1 MAQMVEQKETNI
13 AFKEQKQEL
22 DVQISAQI
30 NNIVEVKASLALMNE
45 NQMEL
50 EEKIYTLTGE
60 NAVRRTFKEKL
71 IEILPELYET
81 MQQGKNKP
89 TRALVDVVN
98 SLENNSNKAELLA
111 MLQSEKLWKN

>member
-1 MAQMVEQKETNI
+1 
-13 AFKEQKQEL
+13 
-22 DVQISAQI
+22 
-30 NNIVEVKASLALMNE
+30 VEVKASLALMNE

-81 MQQGKNKP
+81 MQ
-89 TRALVDVVN
+89 
-98 SLENNSNKAELLA
+98 
-111 MLQSEKLWKN
+111 